1 MFILLRLVSLE
12 ITCNDEKA
20 AARGGRLES
29 TPVQGADSREVQME
43 DVDWEEELERTQ
55 PRRTEC
61 KVPNKILTFTRA
73 LSSAP
78 LGTRA

>member
-1 MFILLRLVSLE
+1 MLLNKLASLE
-12 ITCNDEKA
+12 ITCNAEKA

-29 TPVQGADSREVQME
+29 TPVRGADSSEVQME
-43 DVDWEEELERTQ
+43 DMDWEEEVERTQ

-61 KVPNKILTFTRA
+61 KVPINVLTFTRA
-73 LSSAP
+73 LSSEP

>member
-1 MFILLRLVSLE
+1 MLLL
-12 ITCNDEKA
+12 TCNAEKA
-20 AARGGRLES
+20 AARGGRLKS
-29 TPVQGADSREVQME
+29 TPVRGADSSEVQMK
-43 DVDWEEELERTQ
+43 DMDWEEEVERTQ

-61 KVPNKILTFTRA
+61 RVPNKVLTFTRV